1 MAAEVNDAAAGPTA
15 RTFCGPPMRLRPQ
28 TPARNRH
35 YAERIARSRKVIN
48 ITTIIAAVVTA
59 SFGVM
64 QLVTQTGIWRISL
77 INFVAAAIFA
87 AIPLLHRYGVVVA
100 QLTLILTSYVVLSV
114 LTWNV
119 GTASGLQFYF
129 LVAATVAVLVLGIE
143 HIVLACVLVAI
154 GAGIV
159 ITLQFTVPADTGLQP
174 AWALPLGFMT
184 SVVSACVMA
193 VATVWYALREI
204 ERAEQAME
212 EEYDRSESL
221 LANILPASIAMRLKN
236 PATTIIADKYD
247 DASVLFADIAGY
259 TERASQSTPADL
271 VEFLNRLYT
280 EFDRLVE
287 QHGLEKI
294 KTSGDCYIVVS
305 GVPEPR
311 PDHLEALACLAL
323 KMGDAIAGLT
333 DQVGQAVP
341 VRIGIGVGPVV
352 AGVVGTRR
360 FFYDVWGDAVN
371 VASRMESTGVQGRIQ
386 VPQEVY
392 ERLKNT
398 FVFEPRGDVEIKGKG
413 VMPTWFLVAQREGE
427 SPADETPSNGQWRVT
442 TPAVTAEEDP
452 ASSVPAPPGH

>member
-1 MAAEVNDAAAGPTA
+1 
-15 RTFCGPPMRLRPQ
+15 
-28 TPARNRH
+28 
-35 YAERIARSRKVIN
+35 
-48 ITTIIAAVVTA
+48 
-59 SFGVM
+59 
-64 QLVTQTGIWRISL
+64 
-77 INFVAAAIFA
+77 
-87 AIPLLHRYGVVVA
+87 
-100 QLTLILTSYVVLSV
+100 
-114 LTWNV
+114 
-119 GTASGLQFYF
+119 
-129 LVAATVAVLVLGIE
+129 VLGIE
-143 HIVLACVLVAI
+143 HIVLACVLVAV

-159 ITLQFTVPADTGLQP
+159 ITLQFTVPTDTGLQP
-174 AWALPLGFMT
+174 AWALPVGFIT

-212 EEYDRSESL
+212 EEYDRSETL
-221 LANILPASIAMRLKN
+221 LANILPASIATRLKN

-271 VEFLNRLYT
+271 VEFLNLLYT
-280 EFDRLVE
+280 EFDQLVE

-333 DQVGQAVP
+333 DRVGQAVP
-341 VRIGIGVGPVV
+341 VRIGMGVGPVV

-371 VASRMESTGVQGRIQ
+371 IASRMESTGAQGRIQ

-392 ERLKNT
+392 ERLKDT
-398 FVFEPRGDVEIKGKG
+398 FLFEPRGDVEIKGKG
-413 VMPTWFLVAQREGE
+413 VMRTWFLVAQRDDAPMYEA
-427 SPADETPSNGQWRVT
+427 PAYRHDA
-442 TPAVTAEEDP
+442 AV
-452 ASSVPAPPGH
+452 G

>member
-1 MAAEVNDAAAGPTA
+1 MH
-15 RTFCGPPMRLRPQ
+15 LRPQ

-35 YAERIARSRKVIN
+35 YADRTARSRKVIN

-59 SFGVM
+59 SFAVM
-64 QLVTQTGIWRISL
+64 ELVTMEGIWRVAL
-77 INFVAAAIFA
+77 INVLAAAVFA
-87 AIPLLHRYGVVVA
+87 AIPLLHRYGVLVA
-100 QLTLILTSYVVLSV
+100 QLTLVLTSYVVLSV
-114 LTWNV
+114 VTWNV
-119 GTASGLQFYF
+119 GTGAGLQFYF
-129 LVAATVAVLVLGIE
+129 LVGATVAVLVLGIE
-143 HIVLACVLVAI
+143 HVVLACVLVAI
-154 GAGIV
+154 GAADV
-159 ITLQFTVPADTGLQP
+159 IILQFTIPADTGLQP
-174 AWALPLGFMT
+174 AWALPVGFVV
-184 SVVSACVMA
+184 SIVSACVMV

-212 EEYDRSESL
+212 EEYERSESL
-221 LANILPASIAMRLKN
+221 LANILPGSIANRLKN

-271 VEFLNRLYT
+271 VEFLNGLYT

-294 KTSGDCYIVVS
+294 KTSGDCYMVVS
-305 GVPEPR
+305 SVPEPR

-323 KMGDAIAGLT
+323 KMGDTIAGLK
-333 DQVGQAVP
+333 DQMGQAVP
-341 VRIGIGVGPVV
+341 IRIGMGVGPVV

-392 ERLKNT
+392 ERLNDT
-398 FVFEPRGDVEIKGKG
+398 FVFEPRGTVEVKGKG
-413 VMPTWFLVAQREGE
+413 VMPTWFLVAEREGGPIYE
-427 SPADETPSNGQWRVT
+427 PRTQRHD
-442 TPAVTAEEDP
+442 
-452 ASSVPAPPGH
+452 ASVR

>member
-1 MAAEVNDAAAGPTA
+1 MAAEVNDTAAGPAA
-15 RTFCGPPMRLRPQ
+15 RTFCGPPMHLQPQ

-35 YAERIARSRKVIN
+35 YADRIARSRKVIN
-48 ITTIIAAVVTA
+48 ITTSIAAVVTL
-59 SFGVM
+59 SFAVM
-64 QLVTQTGIWRISL
+64 VLVTQPGNWRIAL
-77 INFVAAAIFA
+77 INFVAAVIFA
-87 AIPLLHRYGVVVA
+87 VIPFMHRYGVVVA
-100 QLTLILTSYVVLSV
+100 QLTLIVTSYVVLSV
-114 LTWNV
+114 LTLNV
-119 GTASGLQFYF
+119 GTGSGLQFYF

-143 HIVLACVLVAI
+143 HVVLACVLVAI
-154 GAGIV
+154 GAAIV
-159 ITLQFTVPADTGLQP
+159 ITLQFSVPNDTGLQP
-174 AWALPLGFMT
+174 PWALPVGFIT

-212 EEYDRSESL
+212 QEYDRSESL
-221 LANILPASIAMRLKN
+221 LANILPASIATRLKN

-271 VEFLNRLYT
+271 VDFLNRLYT
-280 EFDRLVE
+280 EFDRLVDR
-287 QHGLEKI
+287 HGLEKV

-323 KMGDAIAGLT
+323 NMSDAIAGLR

-371 VASRMESTGVQGRIQ
+371 VAARMESTGVQGRIQ
-386 VPQEVY
+386 VPQAVY
-392 ERLKNT
+392 ERLEET
-398 FVFEPRGDVEIKGKG
+398 FVFEPRGNVEIKGKG
-413 VMPTWFLVAQREGE
+413 VMPTWFLLAERE
-427 SPADETPSNGQWRVT
+427 A
-442 TPAVTAEEDP
+442 PAVMAQEPAVSGYP
-452 ASSVPAPPGH
+452 ASSVPARPEY

>member
-1 MAAEVNDAAAGPTA
+1 
-15 RTFCGPPMRLRPQ
+15 MRLRPQ
-28 TPARNRH
+28 TPSRNRH
-35 YAERIARSRKVIN
+35 YADRIARSRKVIN
-48 ITTIIAAVVTA
+48 ITTSIAAVVTA

-64 QLVTQTGIWRISL
+64 QLVTQTGIWRIAL
-77 INFVAAAIFA
+77 INFVAAGVFA
-87 AIPLLHRYGVVVA
+87 AIPFLHRYSELVA
-100 QLTLILTSYVVLSV
+100 PLGLILTSYMVLSV
-114 LTWNV
+114 VTWNV

-154 GAGIV
+154 GAAIV
-159 ITLQFTVPADTGLQP
+159 ITLQFTIPADTGLQP
-174 AWALPLGFMT
+174 SWALPVGFVT
-184 SVVSACVMA
+184 SVVSACIMA

-212 EEYDRSESL
+212 QEYDRSESL
-221 LANILPASIAMRLKN
+221 LANILPASIATRLKN

-271 VEFLNRLYT
+271 VDFLNSLYT

-311 PDHLEALACLAL
+311 ADHLEALAYLAL
-323 KMGDAIAGLT
+323 NMGDAIAGLT
-333 DQVGQAVP
+333 DQVGQTVP

-371 VASRMESTGVQGRIQ
+371 VASRMESTGVQERIQ

-392 ERLKNT
+392 DRLKDT
-398 FVFEPRGDVEIKGKG
+398 FVFEPRGEVEIKGKG
-413 VMPTWFLVAQREGE
+413 VMRTWFLIAQRD
-427 SPADETPSNGQWRVT
+427 ADP
-442 TPAVTAEEDP
+442 TAETRSEQHG
-452 ASSVPAPPGH
+452 AGVR

>member
-1 MAAEVNDAAAGPTA
+1 MAAEVENSAAGPIE
-15 RTFCGPPMRLRPQ
+15 RTFCGPPVHLRPQ
-28 TPARNRH
+28 TTARNRH
-35 YAERIARSRKVIN
+35 YADRIARSRKVIN
-48 ITTIIAAVVTA
+48 ITTTIAAVVTV
-59 SFGVM
+59 SFAVM
-64 QLVTQTGIWRISL
+64 QLVTENGIWRVAL
-77 INFVAAAIFA
+77 INFVAGAIFA
-87 AIPLLHRYGVVVA
+87 GIPLLHRFGLVVS

-119 GTASGLQFYF
+119 GTGAGLQFYF

-143 HIVLACVLVAI
+143 HIVLACILVAI

-174 AWALPLGFMT
+174 APFLPLGFVT

-204 ERAEQAME
+204 ERAEAAME

-221 LANILPASIAMRLKN
+221 LANILPASIATRLKN
-236 PATTIIADKYD
+236 PATTVIADKYD

-271 VEFLNRLYT
+271 VEFLNQLYT

-287 QHGLEKI
+287 RHGLEKI
-294 KTSGDCYIVVS
+294 KTSGDCYMVVS

-311 PDHLEALACLAL
+311 HDHLEALACLAL
-323 KMGDAIAGLT
+323 NIADAIAGLK
-333 DQVGQAVP
+333 DQVEQTVP

-371 VASRMESTGVQGRIQ
+371 VASRMESTGVRGRIQ

-392 ERLKNT
+392 ERLRDG
-398 FVFEPRGDVEIKGKG
+398 FVFEPRGDVEVKGKG
-413 VMPTWFLVAQREGE
+413 VMRTWFLVAQRDID
-427 SPADETPSNGQWRVT
+427 S
-442 TPAVTAEEDP
+442 AEEARADP
-452 ASSVPAPPGH
+452 HGAGVR

>member
-1 MAAEVNDAAAGPTA
+1 MAAEVDDSAAGPIA
-15 RTFCGPPMRLRPQ
+15 RTFCGPPMRLVPQ

-35 YAERIARSRKVIN
+35 YADRDARNRKVIN

-59 SFGVM
+59 SFAVM
-64 QLVTQTGIWRISL
+64 QLVTEHGIWRVAS
-77 INFVAAAIFA
+77 INVVAAAIFA
-87 AIPLLHRYGVVVA
+87 AIPLLHRYGVLVA

-114 LTWNV
+114 VTWNV
-119 GTASGLQFYF
+119 GTSSGLQFYF
-129 LVAATVAVLVLGIE
+129 LVAATVAVLVMGIE
-143 HIVLACVLVAI
+143 HIVLACTLVAI

-159 ITLQFTVPADTGLQP
+159 ITLQYTVPADTGLQP
-174 AWALPLGFMT
+174 AWALPVGFVT
-184 SVVSACVMA
+184 SVTTACIMA

-204 ERAEQAME
+204 QRAEDAME
-212 EEYDRSESL
+212 EEYDRSEAL
-221 LANILPASIAMRLKN
+221 LANILPSSIATRLKN

-259 TERASQSTPADL
+259 TERASQTTPADL
-271 VEFLNRLYT
+271 VEFLNLLYS

-287 QHGLEKI
+287 RHGLEKV

-311 PDHLEALACLAL
+311 HDHLEALACLAL
-323 KMGDAIAGLT
+323 SMSDAIAGLK

-341 VRIGIGVGPVV
+341 VRIGMGVGPVV

-371 VASRMESTGVQGRIQ
+371 VASRMESTSIEGRIQ
-386 VPQEVY
+386 VPQEIY
-392 ERLKNT
+392 ERLRDT

-413 VMPTWFLVAQREGE
+413 VMKTWFLLAQRDAN
-427 SPADETPSNGQWRVT
+427 SRAVETAALSET
-442 TPAVTAEEDP
+442 
-452 ASSVPAPPGH
+452 S

>member
-1 MAAEVNDAAAGPTA
+1 
-15 RTFCGPPMRLRPQ
+15 MRLQPQ

-35 YAERIARSRKVIN
+35 YADRIARSRKVIN
-48 ITTIIAAVVTA
+48 IVTSIASVVTV

-64 QLVTQTGIWRISL
+64 VLVTQPWNWRIAL
-77 INFVAAAIFA
+77 INFVSAAILA
-87 AIPLLHRYGVVVA
+87 AIPSLHRYGVVAA
-100 QLTLILTSYVVLSV
+100 QLTLTLTSYVVLSV

-119 GTASGLQFYF
+119 GTGSGLQFYF

-154 GAGIV
+154 GAAIV

-174 AWALPLGFMT
+174 SWALPVGFVT
-184 SVVSACVMA
+184 SMISACVMA

-212 EEYDRSESL
+212 QEYDRSESL
-221 LANILPASIAMRLKN
+221 LANILPASIATRLKN
-236 PATTIIADKYD
+236 PATMIIADKYD

-259 TERASQSTPADL
+259 TERASQTSPADL
-271 VEFLNRLYT
+271 VDFLNRLYT

-287 QHGLEKI
+287 HHGLEKI
-294 KTSGDCYIVVS
+294 KTSGDCYMVVS
-305 GVPEPR
+305 GVPESR

-323 KMGDAIAGLT
+323 NMGDTIAGLT
-333 DQVGQAVP
+333 DELGHAVR

-371 VASRMESTGVQGRIQ
+371 VASRMESTGELGRIQ
-386 VPQEVY
+386 VPQAVY
-392 ERLKNT
+392 ERLKDT
-398 FVFEPRGDVEIKGKG
+398 FMFEARGSVEIKGKG
-413 VMPTWFLVAQREGE
+413 KLRTWFLLAQRET
-427 SPADETPSNGQWRVT
+427 SPDEPSPNGD
-442 TPAVTAEEDP
+442 PPVTAQEVAGYP
-452 ASSVPAPPGH
+452 AGSVPARPEY

>member
-1 MAAEVNDAAAGPTA
+1 MAAEVDDAAVGRE
-15 RTFCGPPMRLRPQ
+15 RTFCGPPMRLRAQ
-28 TPARNRH
+28 TSARGRH
-35 YAERIARSRKVIN
+35 YADRIARSRKVIN
-48 ITTIIAAVVTA
+48 ITTSIAALVTA

-64 QLVTQTGIWRISL
+64 QLVTQPGIWPIAL
-77 INFVAAAIFA
+77 INFVAATLFT
-87 AIPLLHRYGVVVA
+87 AIPFLHRYGPLVA
-100 QLTLILTSYVVLSV
+100 PLALILTSYVVLSV
-114 LTWNV
+114 VTWNV

-154 GAGIV
+154 GAAIV
-159 ITLQFTVPADTGLQP
+159 ITLQFTIPADTGLQP
-174 AWALPLGFMT
+174 AWALPVGFIT

-221 LANILPASIAMRLKN
+221 LANILPTSIATRLKN

-311 PDHLEALACLAL
+311 ADHLEALAYLAL
-323 KMGDAIAGLT
+323 NMGDAIAGLT
-333 DQVGQAVP
+333 DQVGHAVP

-371 VASRMESTGVQGRIQ
+371 VASRMESTGAQGRIQ

-392 ERLKNT
+392 ERLKDT

-413 VMPTWFLVAQREGE
+413 LMRTWFLIAQRDADSIGE
-427 SPADETPSNGQWRVT
+427 ARADHDSAGVR
-442 TPAVTAEEDP
+442 
-452 ASSVPAPPGH
+452 